1 MLIYN
6 RKFTMG
12 TGEFTLRMK
21 NLKFVVEMP
30 SGKVLTKF
38 TDKEVAYIKSN
49 PSLFN
54 FFSWYEDKSEEG
66 KQEDKQ
72 LQVEDK
78 QDNLIL
84 SMIGEEELEVA
95 KPKKS
100 SKKKGGS

>member
-1 MLIYN
+1 MWLYN

-12 TGEFTLRMK
+12 SGAFITQFRGI
-21 NLKFVVEMP
+21 KFMVEMP

-38 TDKEVAYIKSN
+38 HAHEEAYIKLN
-49 PSLFN
+49 PSLFT
-54 FFSWYEDKSEEG
+54 WYEDKGEEG

-72 LQVEDK
+72 LDIEDK
-78 QDNLIL
+78 QSNLIL
-84 SMIGEEELEVA
+84 SIIGEEELEVA